1 MTVFGEIKPL
11 SMLTRELQTQS
22 IPSLRLSDK
31 VHYALQLMNDNQVTH
46 LPIVAEGDKFSG
58 LISEDDLLIAENDH
72 SPLSELEQS
81 FTGATVK
88 ENDHFLKSLQLAADN
103 ALSVVAV
110 VNEENELTGTVTYN
124 DLLRYASNFMSLNA
138 PGALI
143 VLEIPSNQYSFN
155 EISKLVETN
164 DAQITQ
170 LNSSNDPETGI
181 MQVTIRINKAEVSDI
196 ISTFQRYE
204 YTVKYFFGEEQYE
217 NELKSNFDNLMN
229 YLKF

>member
-1 MTVFGEIKPL
+1 
-11 SMLTRELQTQS
+11 MLTRELKNRS

-31 VHYALQLMNDNQVTH
+31 VHYALQLMDDNQVTH
-46 LPIVAEGDKFSG
+46 LPLVADGDKYVG
-58 LISEDDLLIAENDH
+58 IISEDDLLIVEDDDSTLSVLEH
-72 SPLSELEQS
+72 SIKVSS
-81 FTGATVK
+81 IK
-88 ENDHFLKSLQLAADN
+88 ETDHFLKSLQLAADN
-103 ALSVVAV
+103 ALSVVPV
-110 VNEENELTGTVTYN
+110 INDENELTGTVTYN
-124 DLLRYASNFMSLNA
+124 DLLRHASSFMSLNE

-170 LNSSNDPETGI
+170 LNSSNDPETGM

-196 ISTFQRYE
+196 IATFQRYE

-229 YLKF
+229 YLRI

>member
-1 MTVFGEIKPL
+1 
-11 SMLTRELQTQS
+11 MLTRELKNRS
-22 IPSLRLSDK
+22 IPSLRFSDK
-31 VHYALQLMNDNQVTH
+31 VHYALQLMDDNQVTH
-46 LPIVAEGDKFSG
+46 LPLVADGDKYVG
-58 LISEDDLLIAENDH
+58 IISEDDLLIVEDDDSTLSVLEH
-72 SPLSELEQS
+72 SIKVSS
-81 FTGATVK
+81 IK
-88 ENDHFLKSLQLAADN
+88 ETDHFLKSLQLAADN
-103 ALSVVAV
+103 ALSVVPV
-110 VNEENELTGTVTYN
+110 INDENELTGTVTYN
-124 DLLRYASNFMSLNA
+124 DLLRHASSFMSLNE

-170 LNSSNDPETGI
+170 LNSSNDPETGM

-196 ISTFQRYE
+196 IATFQRYE

-229 YLKF
+229 YLRI